1 MLELQY
7 AKMLG
12 RLSWQTAYGC
22 VYGMSEYDNPFTDQR
37 LQDTEFANVEMTNSN
52 FDGLNSSRLAK
63 RLRGGL

>member
-7 AKMLG
+7 AKTLG
-12 RLSWQTAYGC
+12 GMSWPTTRRYT
-22 VYGMSEYDNPFTDQR
+22 YGMSEYDNPFTDQR